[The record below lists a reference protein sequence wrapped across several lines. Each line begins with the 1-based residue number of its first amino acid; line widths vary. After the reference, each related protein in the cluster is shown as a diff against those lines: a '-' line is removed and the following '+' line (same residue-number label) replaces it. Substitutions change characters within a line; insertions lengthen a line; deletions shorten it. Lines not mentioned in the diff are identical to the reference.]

1 MMENF
6 QFAAITLMTLMT
18 VALAIWMPRHLND
31 DKVLNRSRWMMAAG
45 LALLGIH
52 FVIQYVFK
60 LRVQGVT
67 PAVFVNLLF
76 FIPCSY
82 FLSLCVLNLQ
92 RQARL
97 RPLEWLAGPLTL
109 LIAAGIMIDAYMT
122 NGLQPLADT
131 PQMRRAEVT
140 AGICYSIMQIYYT
153 YLQITEMRR
162 MRRALDNYYDRE
174 RGNLLNWMLYT
185 SAVLATIAIMLPVL
199 IYFTGP
205 ILVVYGLI
213 IFGGL
218 FYMWLQFIGYIRTN
232 AANSMREAQENEEE
246 LDLEPIEPFDRLKDR
261 ERIEE
266 ATRNWLSSDR
276 HLRCG
281 ITIKTAADEMQIPRH
296 QLTAWLKTTE
306 YGQFSNWITYYRIE
320 AAKDMLKQ
328 HNDWNNETIA
338 QECGFNTRNYFQAV
352 FRKQTGMT
360 PAQYV
365 ESL

>member
-18 VALAIWMPRHLND
+18 LALAFWMPSHLND

-52 FVIQYVFK
+52 FVIQFVFK

-82 FLSLCVLNLQ
+82 CLSLCVLNLL

-109 LIAAGIMIDAYMT
+109 LIAAGIMADAYMT

-153 YLQITEMRR
+153 SLQIAELRR
-162 MRRALDNYYDRE
+162 IRQALANYYDRE
-174 RGNLLNWMLYT
+174 RGNLLNWMLHT

-205 ILVVYGLI
+205 ILVIYGLI

-232 AANSMREAQENEEE
+232 AANSVREAEENEEE
-246 LDLEPIEPFDRLKDR
+246 VNMEPTEPFDKLKDR

-266 ATRNWLSSDR
+266 TAKKWLSADK
-276 HLRCG
+276 HLRSG
-281 ITIKTAADEMQIPRH
+281 ITIKTAADEMMIPRH

-306 YGQFSNWITYYRIE
+306 YGQFSNWITYHRIE
-320 AAKDMLKQ
+320 AAKEMLKQ